1 LILTCQRCSSKTP
14 EELLYCLN
22 CRTRLIPKNK
32 YDLDLRDFAYRPDL
46 DAIETVK
53 VTGFLPYLLKRLTL
67 ADFEKNLLL
76 DLSEKAVR
84 VHHPSDFDTM
94 IRQCA
99 STLSLEALPDV
110 FVANSSKSN
119 AFTFGSE
126 GRAYVVFTSALLR
139 IVSMQE
145 LAAVVGHEFGHIRS
159 GHMLYHTLAEV
170 LAGGVGASASLVGL
184 DLISIPIRL
193 ALLSW
198 HRESEVT
205 ADRAS
210 LLTVNDIKVLG
221 SLFPK
226 LASGLDPSSFD
237 RTEMDTHK
245 AGTMETLG
253 ELFRTHPLDS
263 NRFRLAEEFWQ
274 SQEFQS
280 GRRKIELRQKLLR
293 ALVPVCRFCGQR
305 KSTDDLFC
313 LDCGRCQS

>member
-1 LILTCQRCSSKTP
+1 
-14 EELLYCLN
+14 
-22 CRTRLIPKNK
+22 
-32 YDLDLRDFAYRPDL
+32 LDLKDFAYRPDL

-53 VTGFLPYLLKRLTL
+53 VTGFVPYLLKRLAL
-67 ADFEKNLLL
+67 GDFEKNLLL
-76 DLSEKAVR
+76 ELSEKATR
-84 VHHPSDFDTM
+84 VHYPSDFGTM
-94 IRQCA
+94 VRQCA
-99 STLSLEALPDV
+99 SVLSLEALPEV
-110 FVANSSKSN
+110 FVANGTNLN

-139 IVSMQE
+139 VVSTQE
-145 LAAVVGHEFGHIRS
+145 LAAVVSHEFGHIKS

-170 LAGGVGASASLVGL
+170 LAGGIGASASLVGL

-210 LLTVNDIKVLG
+210 LLAVNDIKVLG

-226 LASGLDPSSFD
+226 LASRLEAASFD

-245 AGTMETLG
+245 AGTLETLG
-253 ELFRTHPLDS
+253 ELFCTHPLDS
-263 NRFRLAEEFWQ
+263 NRFRLANEFWQ

-280 GRRKIELRQKLLR
+280 VRRKIELRQKLLR
-293 ALVPVCRFCGQR
+293 ALVPVCRFCG
-305 KSTDDLFC
+305 KSKSADDLFC
-313 LDCGRCQS
+313 LNCGRCQT

>member
-1 LILTCQRCSSKTP
+1 
-14 EELLYCLN
+14 
-22 CRTRLIPKNK
+22 
-32 YDLDLRDFAYRPDL
+32 LDLKDFAYRPDL

-53 VTGFLPYLLKRLTL
+53 ATGFVPYLLKRLTL
-67 ADFEKNLLL
+67 GDFEKNLLL
-76 DLSEKAVR
+76 ELSEKAIK

-99 STLSLEALPDV
+99 SALSLEALPEV
-110 FVANSSKSN
+110 FVANATNLN

-126 GRAYVVFTSALLR
+126 GHAYVVFTSSLLR
-139 IVSMQE
+139 VVSMQE
-145 LAAVVGHEFGHIRS
+145 LAAVVGHEFGHIKS

-170 LAGGVGASASLVGL
+170 LAGGIGASASLMGL

-210 LLTVNDIKVLG
+210 LLAVNDIRVLG

-226 LASGLDPSSFD
+226 LASRPDPASFD
-237 RTEMDTHK
+237 RIEMDAHK
-245 AGTMETLG
+245 AGTLETLG

-263 NRFRLAEEFWQ
+263 NRFKLANEFWQ
-274 SQEFQS
+274 SQEFQNA
-280 GRRKIELRQKLLR
+280 RRKVELCQRLLR
-293 ALVPVCRFCGQR
+293 AMVPVCRFCG
-305 KSTDDLFC
+305 KNKTVDDLFC
-313 LDCGRCQS
+313 LNCGRCQT